1 MTYMEAF
8 MKALQEAL
16 ANMNNFLGE
25 TVIVKMS
32 GSRQDLSDFSL
43 TVEIPFIKS
52 MVAKKDQITVEF
64 YSASELTDEIYEL
77 SAYRYDETYYRKKL
91 IKEGTILDEDKS
103 VRWNREEVA
112 RQNEEI
118 NTRIK
123 NDKHWHSLEDNAMS
137 DIIKASA
144 NDFYMQGFSKETLNI
159 IFAKA
164 WEDGHSS
171 GYGDVYS
178 SFREL
183 IDMFVDA
190 CKAEGYI
197 S

>member
-16 ANMNNFLGE
+16 ANMDSFLGE
-25 TVIVKMS
+25 TVVVKTP
-32 GSRQDLSDFSL
+32 GSKQDLSDFSL

-52 MVAKKDQITVEF
+52 MVAKKDQIIVEF
-64 YSASELTDEIYEL
+64 YSASELTDDVYEL
-77 SAYRYDETYYRKKL
+77 SAYRYDEVYYRGKL

-123 NDKHWHSLEDNAMS
+123 NDKHWRSLEDNAMC

-144 NDFYMQGFSKETLNI
+144 NDFYMQSFNKETLDI

-178 SFREL
+178 TFREL